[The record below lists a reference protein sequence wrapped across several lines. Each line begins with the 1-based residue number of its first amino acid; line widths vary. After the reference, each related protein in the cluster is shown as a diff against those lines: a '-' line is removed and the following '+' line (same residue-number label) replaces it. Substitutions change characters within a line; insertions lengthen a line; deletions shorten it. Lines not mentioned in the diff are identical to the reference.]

1 MNSKEI
7 LNMANCQNHMYGMYR
22 TVPGIQP
29 GNSQCRCQPRPD
41 QPRQGQPHP
50 RQSQTHQGQSY
61 RGQARQTQSRQG
73 QSYQGQARR
82 DQTAQNAAYTRRM
95 NGCPDTSDFFPEE
108 TAIAMAYVPWQR
120 WKELYEPC
128 RALEAGTIFA
138 ELDKPF
144 LGKGGRR
151 R

>member
-1 MNSKEI
+1 
-7 LNMANCQNHMYGMYR
+7 MANCQNHMYGMYR
-22 TVPGIQP
+22 TVPGVQT
-29 GNSQCRCQPRPD
+29 GNSSDLILLGGQVH
-41 QPRQGQPHP
+41 QGQ
-50 RQSQTHQGQSY
+50 RHQGQSY
-61 RGQARQTQSRQG
+61 QGQARQTQSRQG

-95 NGCPDTSDFFPEE
+95 NGCPDTSDFFPEK

>member
-50 RQSQTHQGQSY
+50 RQSQT
-61 RGQARQTQSRQG
+61 RQG
-73 QSYQGQARR
+73 QSYQGQAHR
-82 DQTAQNAAYTRRM
+82 DQTAQNAAYTRKM